1 MSYNF
6 LKQRVIVPS
15 GKCPAILE
23 QSTEEAVRKGINEII
38 EATASTQLY
47 LPSAYKYWA
56 RQIFFNDREK
66 TEEVIKVINER
77 LGERNVYDELSSD

>member
-1 MSYNF
+1 MSYDF

-15 GKCPAILE
+15 GKCPVVLE
-23 QSTEEAVRKGINEII
+23 ETTEEAVLKWINEII
-38 EATASTQLY
+38 ENTSSTKLY

>member
-15 GKCPAILE
+15 GKCPAVLE
-23 QSTEEAVRKGINEII
+23 ETTEEAVLKWINEII
-38 EATASTQLY
+38 EATSSAKLY

-66 TEEVIKVINER
+66 TEKVIKVINER

>member
-1 MSYNF
+1 MSYDF

-15 GKCPAILE
+15 GKCPAVLE
-23 QSTEEAVRKGINEII
+23 ETTEEAVLKWINQII
-38 EATASTQLY
+38 EATSSTQLY

-66 TEEVIKVINER
+66 TEKVIKVINEK

>member
-1 MSYNF
+1 MSYDF

-15 GKCPAILE
+15 GKCPVVLE
-23 QSTEEAVRKGINEII
+23 KTTEEAVLKWINEII
-38 EATASTQLY
+38 ENTSSTKLY

>member
-1 MSYNF
+1 MSYDF

-15 GKCPAILE
+15 GKCPVVLE
-23 QSTEEAVRKGINEII
+23 KTTEEAVLKWINEII
-38 EATASTQLY
+38 ENTSSTKLY

-77 LGERNVYDELSSD
+77 LGERSVYDELSSD